1 MIGPYARLVATTF
14 AAVLATHSPCGSAQ
28 EAPFGFHWGDRSL
41 PKPTEMLQEKNITAL
56 LYRRDT
62 IPEHIRDAEEIIL
75 KVCDQEGLQQVI
87 WVSRLLSGE
96 DARRKFA
103 VIYAEGAHRYGEA
116 DDGDP
121 SGGTASRSSARVT
134 MFAKLA
140 DSGFYHIFTIQDHPA
155 FRACGK
161 ESDKDGIL
169 AIHVSHVAFANSI
182 WEIRGL
188 S

>member
-1 MIGPYARLVATTF
+1 MR
-14 AAVLATHSPCGSAQ
+14 
-28 EAPFGFHWGDRSL
+28 
-41 PKPTEMLQEKNITAL
+41 QEKNITAL

-62 IPEHIRDAEEIIL
+62 IPEHISDAEEIIL
-75 KVCDQEGLQQVI
+75 KICDQEGLQQVI

-121 SGGTASRSSARVT
+121 AGGTASWISVRVT

-140 DSGFYHIFTIQDHPA
+140 DPGFYHIFMIQDGPA
-155 FRACGK
+155 FHICGK
-161 ESDKDGIL
+161 EPD
-169 AIHVSHVAFANSI
+169 
-182 WEIRGL
+182 
-188 S
+188 